1 MFSITFLLAAIILCR
16 LCWLCICYNM
26 PSITFLLAASNLPT
40 DRGNSSMGHACLL
53 AELTMR
59 MEQHKVQRIVS
70 RVQVT
75 DPP

>member
-1 MFSITFLLAAIILCR
+1 MLSITFLLAAIILCR
-16 LCWLCICYNM
+16 LCWLYICYNM
-26 PSITFLLAASNLPT
+26 PSITFLLAANSPPT
-40 DRGNSSMGHACLL
+40 DKGNNNMGHAWLPTGF
-53 AELTMR
+53 TMR